1 MPYSSKNSKN
11 SRQPISTR
19 TTQEWYEVNA
29 DFFAQECEQIQFEAI
44 HSSFLKHLPQ
54 QRCEIL
60 EIGSGTGRDASGLA
74 NLGHAVVAVEPSNEL
89 RTRAQSRHT
98 QSNIRWIDDKLPK
111 LEQVIQLGDRF
122 DVIFLSAV
130 WMHLAPF
137 ERKPA
142 FGRIVSLLKPG
153 GLTYITLR
161 HGPFDE
167 IEGFWDIP
175 GDEVA
180 ALARE
185 SDFVQLEQV
194 HEGDHLGRCDISWT
208 RMTFVSR
215 T

>member
-1 MPYSSKNSKN
+1 M
-11 SRQPISTR
+11 TR

-29 DFFAQECEQIQFEAI
+29 DFFAEECEKIEFEAI

-54 QRCEIL
+54 RRCAIL
-60 EIGSGTGRDASGLA
+60 EIGSGTGRDAAGLA
-74 NLGHAVVAVEPSNEL
+74 DLGHAVVAVEPSNEL
-89 RTRAQSRHT
+89 RMRAQTHHEK
-98 QSNIRWIDDKLPK
+98 SNIRWIDDKLPK
-111 LEQVIQLGDRF
+111 LDKVNKLEDRY

-130 WMHLAPF
+130 WMHLAPS

-142 FGRIVSLLKPG
+142 FERIVSLLKPG
-153 GLTYITLR
+153 GLVYMTLR

-180 ALARE
+180 ALARAH
-185 SDFVQLEQV
+185 DFVQIEQV

-208 RMTFVSR
+208 RLTFVSQIYDTQPDFSHWR
-215 T
+215 